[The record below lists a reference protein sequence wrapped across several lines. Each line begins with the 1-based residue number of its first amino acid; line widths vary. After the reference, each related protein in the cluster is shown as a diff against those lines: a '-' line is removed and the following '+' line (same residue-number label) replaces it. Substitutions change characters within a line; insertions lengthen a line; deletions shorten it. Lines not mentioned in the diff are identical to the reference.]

1 MRTFVSSTLLAV
13 TTGLFSAAGTRAGS
27 LPFARSGVL
36 DSPDAYI
43 LRHTEV
49 EMELSAAAY
58 TVADTS
64 GGSDSEFA
72 LTGHIDIGLFDYGQI
87 GVSYLADGGISGS
100 VKLSVIRES
109 VTVPAFAV
117 GLENITGEKYIEHF
131 KQPDGSFYPY
141 DHQQNWSAYGV
152 VSKDFRYLIGVP
164 VTLSVGIGLGRFVG
178 VIDNGSL
185 GIGSRLAH
193 GAFASLVY
201 EPGERFDIILEED
214 GRDFNLGLR
223 YEVSPLFTVEIAWA
237 EFEKTLFP
245 AETHNPADIMQ
256 NSKFSFGLYSRF
268 GPLFG
273 ARRLELEREQQR
285 IQRARARLRE
295 LEERRRA
302 AEEELQRLMELL
314 ESD

>member
-1 MRTFVSSTLLAV
+1 MRLRAPVVLFLPAILIS
-13 TTGLFSAAGTRAGS
+13 GLSASGS

-49 EMELSAAAY
+49 EVEFAAAAY

-72 LTGHIDIGLFDYGQI
+72 LTGHIDVGLFDYGQI
-87 GVSYLADGGISGS
+87 GVSYLSEGGIAGS
-100 VKLSVIRES
+100 VKIALIRES

-117 GLENITGEKYIEHF
+117 GLDNISGEEYIEHF
-131 KQPDGSFYPY
+131 KNEDGSFYSY
-141 DHQQNWSAYGV
+141 DHAQNWSAYGV
-152 VSKDFRYLIGVP
+152 LSKDFRYLIGVP
-164 VTLSVGIGLGRFVG
+164 ITLNVGIGIGRFVG
-178 VIDNGSL
+178 VQDNGSL
-185 GIGSRLAH
+185 GIGSEIGH

-201 EPGERFDIILEED
+201 QPAERFRLVLEED
-214 GRDFNLGLR
+214 GRDFNLGLS
-223 YEVSPLFTVEIAWA
+223 YELSQVFTVEAAWA
-237 EFEKTLFP
+237 EFEKTLFK
-245 AETHNPADIMQ
+245 AETHNSRDIMQ
-256 NSKFSFGLYSRF
+256 NSKFSIGLYSRF

-295 LEERRRA
+295 LEARRRA
-302 AEEELQRLMELL
+302 AEEELQRLREEL
-314 ESD
+314 EE